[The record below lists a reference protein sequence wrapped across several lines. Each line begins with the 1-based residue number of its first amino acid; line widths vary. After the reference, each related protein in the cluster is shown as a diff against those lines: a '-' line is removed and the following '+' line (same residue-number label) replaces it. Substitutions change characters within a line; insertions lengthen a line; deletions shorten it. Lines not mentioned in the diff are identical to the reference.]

1 MFFRSGIEE
10 DMKILTIILILLSF
24 NLKADDNLFGKTI
37 LCKAI
42 EPAFGD
48 IIGKKAKIQAYEFL
62 NNSKINVYFYSSDED
77 KIKLANYTFKR
88 DYFYETDLSR
98 IIIYHKI
105 GTREIINRE
114 TLEVR
119 WYSESNEAVQFKGG
133 DCEVIS
139 SENLQTEMRITINDI
154 VKQIKDKNKI

>member
-1 MFFRSGIEE
+1 
-10 DMKILTIILILLSF
+10 MKILTIILILLSF

-62 NNSKINVYFYSSDED
+62 NNSNINVYFYSSDED
-77 KIKLANYTFKR
+77 KIKLANDTFKR
-88 DYFYETDLSR
+88 DYFYETDITR
-98 IIIYHKI
+98 IYIYHKI
-105 GTREIINRE
+105 GTRDIINRE
-114 TLEVR
+114 TLEVTYHSDSYETIR
-119 WYSESNEAVQFKGG
+119 FKDG
-133 DCEVIS
+133 DCEVIN
-139 SENLQTEMRITINDI
+139 SENLRTQMRLSIDDI